1 MVISKRY
8 LPYYNSLR
16 VLRQIMHIWTGQMC
30 QGRNMSMLGSS
41 RLYIFG
47 RCNLYFIYKYIFW
60 IFQWKSDGTGI
71 DMIIQKKKM
80 ERSVSTFIKRLSLLK
95 YFLFYS
101 WLIVFFSGL
110 KIGIFTTQQRLKNF
124 GLHNKQNLK
133 KPAETYIMKR
143 DKDTKHEISNI

>member
-1 MVISKRY
+1 
-8 LPYYNSLR
+8 
-16 VLRQIMHIWTGQMC
+16 
-30 QGRNMSMLGSS
+30 
-41 RLYIFG
+41 
-47 RCNLYFIYKYIFW
+47 
-60 IFQWKSDGTGI
+60 
-71 DMIIQKKKM
+71 MIIQKKKM

-95 YFLFYS
+95 YFVLFMVNS
-101 WLIVFFSGL
+101 FFSGL